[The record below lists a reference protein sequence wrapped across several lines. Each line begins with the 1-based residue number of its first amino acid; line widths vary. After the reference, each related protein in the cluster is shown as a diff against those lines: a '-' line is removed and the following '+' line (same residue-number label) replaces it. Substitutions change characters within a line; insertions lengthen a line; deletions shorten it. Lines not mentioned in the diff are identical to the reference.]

1 MRAVQF
7 ANVPRE
13 RELCHLYSAVGQ
25 SEECPESG
33 CSFWEPGT
41 AVLEPGCVLER
52 LGLPCELERNPQLG
66 NWLLK
71 VRARLDEHRKRE
83 EQRQFLMPLPPGLR
97 D

>member
-7 ANVPRE
+7 ANAPRN
-13 RELCHLYSAVGQ
+13 RELCHLYSAEGR
-25 SEECPESG
+25 SEECLESG

-41 AVLEPGCVLER
+41 AVLEPGCALER
-52 LGLPCELERNPQLG
+52 LGLPRELERNPQLVH
-66 NWLLK
+66 WLLK
-71 VRARLDEHRKRE
+71 VRTRLDERHERE